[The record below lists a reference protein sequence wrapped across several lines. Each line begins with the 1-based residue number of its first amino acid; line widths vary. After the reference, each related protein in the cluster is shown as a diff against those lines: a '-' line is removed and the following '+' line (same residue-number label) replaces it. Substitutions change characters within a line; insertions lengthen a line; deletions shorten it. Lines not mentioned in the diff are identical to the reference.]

1 MIIITS
7 NLDDNMEEIKNKTFD
22 EKNSKGLSD
31 NLLESKDITPAIKE
45 KEEKDDDELSNEATN
60 ELPKEEEK
68 QSHEESQEIQKEV
81 KDNISSIE
89 SGLKLIS
96 TNENETKEEEID
108 TSKDNINIKT
118 FKDVNDF
125 FFPIVNNKKPEESK
139 NSAPDIQPPANFSSI
154 NLEVPGEVKPKNNTQ
169 ATQKPSSNM
178 NQMFPPNVN
187 QYYIPNF
194 FIIPNPLSQN
204 FFGNKFFENYNL
216 SYFIPITFSC
226 SLDNNRGKKFKTKS
240 VQEEK
245 EFFEKIIKIADVENI
260 SEFWEVFQHL
270 RKPNQCP
277 IGTDYH
283 VFKKGIIPMWEDE
296 RNKNGGKLS
305 VLLTWKF
312 ANVIW
317 EEITFN
323 FAKGLL
329 PHFEYIN
336 GIVISMRPKFL
347 VLSFWIKTNTS
358 TVVEKIRNSLSGMM
372 QAPSANCIDFIPFN

>member
-1 MIIITS
+1 
-7 NLDDNMEEIKNKTFD
+7 MESATEMLFSQANKN
-22 EKNSKGLSD
+22 
-31 NLLESKDITPAIKE
+31 A
-45 KEEKDDDELSNEATN
+45 ELSNEVTN

-68 QSHEESQEIQKEV
+68 QSPEESQEIQKEV

-139 NSAPDIQPPANFSSI
+139 NSAPDIQPPVNFSSI
-154 NLEVPGEVKPKNNTQ
+154 NLEVPGEVKPKNNIQ

>member
-1 MIIITS
+1 MITG
-7 NLDDNMEEIKNKTFD
+7 FP
-22 EKNSKGLSD
+22 LS
-31 NLLESKDITPAIKE
+31 
-45 KEEKDDDELSNEATN
+45 
-60 ELPKEEEK
+60 
-68 QSHEESQEIQKEV
+68 
-81 KDNISSIE
+81 
-89 SGLKLIS
+89 
-96 TNENETKEEEID
+96 
-108 TSKDNINIKT
+108 
-118 FKDVNDF
+118 
-125 FFPIVNNKKPEESK
+125 SK
-139 NSAPDIQPPANFSSI
+139 NCLGRESVFIRLPEPPANI
-154 NLEVPGEVKPKNNTQ
+154 T
-169 ATQKPSSNM
+169 A
-178 NQMFPPNVN
+178 
-187 QYYIPNF
+187 IF

-336 GIVISMRPKFL
+336 GIVISMRPKVFSAIFL
-347 VLSFWIKTNTS
+347 
-358 TVVEKIRNSLSGMM
+358 
-372 QAPSANCIDFIPFN
+372 D